1 MTSTASK
8 CWDREYAIPTI
19 TMGLKS
25 TDWPTVVVNR
35 VLREM
40 LSFMIHESLTP
51 WFRSALPFV
60 SKLKPSR
67 RRCIYITCYIK
78 TLLPNQP
85 GS

>member
-40 LSFMIHESLTP
+40 LSFMIHESRRGSGP
-51 WFRSALPFV
+51 RFRS
-60 SKLKPSR
+60 
-67 RRCIYITCYIK
+67 YQ
-78 TLLPNQP
+78 N
-85 GS
+85 